1 MKKIGKVQKRMG
13 LDMMNRD
20 VYICD
25 MTRAADLGTGANIGQ
40 MHHPRDA
47 FQIHKPRQGGEA

>member
-1 MKKIGKVQKRMG
+1 MSERIR
-13 LDMMNRD
+13 LDMMNED

-40 MHHPRDA
+40 MHHPHDA